1 MYLHA
6 KDVLMLEYG
15 EFLMVEVFLFD
26 HLCHFLELLLV
37 SLRHIGS
44 DAFDKSSRTEEALVD
59 FWSLGNVLSL

>member
-6 KDVLMLEYG
+6 KDVLLFEYG

-26 HLCHFLELLLV
+26 HLSDFLELLLV

-44 DAFDKSSRTEEALVD
+44 DAYDKRSRTEEALVD
-59 FWSLGNVLSL
+59 FWSLGDVLSL